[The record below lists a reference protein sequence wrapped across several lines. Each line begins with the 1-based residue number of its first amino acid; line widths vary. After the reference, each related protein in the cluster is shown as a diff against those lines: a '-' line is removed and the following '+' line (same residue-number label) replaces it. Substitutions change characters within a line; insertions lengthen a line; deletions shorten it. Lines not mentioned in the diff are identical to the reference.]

1 VRAKEAIMRA
11 GPVVGLAVLSFMLCA
26 TLARAAS
33 ADGTAAVASD
43 AASCVDENG
52 DFETNGSAKSFVF
65 TITNKCE
72 KRLKCTVDAYV
83 TTAKGPAS
91 GHGTLVIE
99 PKSHGDAAKKSFT
112 MKVKVAGGTA
122 QVSRDCKII

>member
-1 VRAKEAIMRA
+1 MRA
-11 GPVVGLAVLSFMLCA
+11 APVLRLAVLSFVICA
-26 TLARAAS
+26 NFARVAS
-33 ADGTAAVASD
+33 ADNAAAAASD
-43 AASCVDENG
+43 AAACVDENG

-65 TITNKCE
+65 TIKNKCE
-72 KRLKCTVDAYV
+72 KRLKCTIDAYV

-122 QVSRDCKII
+122 QVSRDCKVF